1 MIVSY
6 KDKKLKQLCTKDSV
20 MRKKRPDI
28 ADRLKLRVN
37 ALETADSIEEL
48 RKNDPLGNWH
58 RLAENRNGQWAG
70 KLSVNE
76 RLIIQPTQDGLK
88 VLDLELKLQVSEVM
102 VVEIVDYHG

>member
-6 KDKKLKQLCTKDSV
+6 KDRKLEQLCTKDSV

-28 ADRLKLRVN
+28 AGRLKLRIN

-48 RKNDPLGNWH
+48 CKNDQLGKWH
-58 RLAENRNGQWAG
+58 RLTESRNGQWAG
-70 KLSVNE
+70 KLSANE

-88 VLDLELKLQVSEVM
+88 VLDLELELQVSEVM
-102 VVEIVDYHG
+102 VVEITDYHS